1 LLMSPF
7 DLPGRIAKGEQQA
20 NKCGWSAGAILSGI
34 TLLHTL
40 SFFCHNWNC
49 WTKLN
54 QWLFCSNAIL
64 FFSRVVR
71 TNRIWYK
78 RKVTAR
84 ILVDIFES
92 WYISWIILVHLWYK
106 WYILEWPIFL
116 SRCKWRRHFATLRQN
131 MVWRSSRPQS
141 GGMCQT
147 YWAFSS
153 GV

>member
-1 LLMSPF
+1 
-7 DLPGRIAKGEQQA
+7 
-20 NKCGWSAGAILSGI
+20 
-34 TLLHTL
+34 
-40 SFFCHNWNC
+40 
-49 WTKLN
+49 
-54 QWLFCSNAIL
+54 
-64 FFSRVVR
+64 
-71 TNRIWYK
+71 
-78 RKVTAR
+78 
-84 ILVDIFES
+84 
-92 WYISWIILVHLWYK
+92 LVHLWYK